1 MQRQILAYLRGK
13 VSPLPPSSER
23 GKEAPPH
30 IPESPPRNVRGAS
43 SDPAPTPKAQNVRG
57 SPAPRLDD
65 VLLVAIGRVKA
76 HLPDHLHPLTRGLYD
91 EWKASLF
98 LGQKVLTARGGRRF
112 LHDRIRQ
119 TMGEEI
125 TASAIDS
132 LLSLFRAYLFKEGYL
147 IPNPKYTGK
156 PPFPR
161 FILRIKGGGL

>member
-30 IPESPPRNVRGAS
+30 ILSLGGWCWITRSPPHIARGAFW
-43 SDPAPTPKAQNVRG
+43 NVRG

-98 LGQKVLTARGGRRF
+98 IGENVLTARGGRRF

-147 IPNPKYTGK
+147 IPNPRYTGK